1 MTRLFN
7 SAILAVA
14 LSAMLSAELVG
25 QSDDPNSRTNPAC
38 ALLTDQEVDQATGLN
53 FDPGE
58 AFDKV
63 GQGVF
68 GGATCLWGGVWNQ
81 DSAKSLPQIGVSFI
95 PPKPQ
100 GSNTEYY
107 KARKPDAGCTRQA
120 LQGVGDLAFA
130 DTCQGTLLSVRV
142 YLKAGRNDVFLSVD
156 LIDKRHQLSWAQ
168 PVAIALAKA
177 AAQKAKKA

>member
-1 MTRLFN
+1 MTRLFH
-7 SAILAVA
+7 SAVLAVA
-14 LSAMLSAELVG
+14 LSATLSARLVG
-25 QSDDPNSRTNPAC
+25 QTDDPNSLTNPAC
-38 ALLTDQEVDQATGLN
+38 ALLTDQELDRATGMD
-53 FDPGE
+53 FGPAE

-63 GQGVF
+63 GHGVF

-95 PPKPQ
+95 PPGPR

-107 KARKPDAGCTRQA
+107 LAKKPDAGCTRET
-120 LQGVGDLAFA
+120 LQGVGDKAFA
-130 DTCQGTLLSVRV
+130 DSCQGTLSSVRV

-156 LIDKRHQLSWAQ
+156 LIDKRSPLSWAH
-168 PVAIALAKA
+168 PIAVALAKA